1 MPKVAVILV
10 SSGVYNGAVDDIL
23 ISNTHKVVTTTAY
36 MLAINL
42 VEADASI
49 AKLVKAVLTMTK

>member
-36 MLAINL
+36 MLASNL